1 MSDISIQNDLKSSF
15 DSAIHKIDLPKE
27 QHNSFGE
34 ILSKSINEVNQ
45 YQNEADKAISELA
58 MGRQTDIHQ
67 TMIAIEKADVS
78 FKLMM
83 QVRNKI
89 VAAYEEVKRMQF

>member
-15 DSAIHKIDLPKE
+15 DSEIQKINLPKE

-45 YQNEADKAISELA
+45 YQNEADMAMNELA

-67 TMIAIEKADVS
+67 TMIAIEKAEVS

-89 VAAYEEVKRMQF
+89 ISAYEEVKRMQF